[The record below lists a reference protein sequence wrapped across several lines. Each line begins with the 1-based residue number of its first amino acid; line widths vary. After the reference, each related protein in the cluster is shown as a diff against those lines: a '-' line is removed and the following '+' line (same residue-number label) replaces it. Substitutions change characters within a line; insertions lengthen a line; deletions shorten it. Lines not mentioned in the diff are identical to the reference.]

1 MKPRGGGPNIRIGM
15 FDFLTLIW
23 HWSFSLPILL
33 LQPTQNC
40 QQTPQSEIRVICNN
54 NLHPIIHTQSS
65 NGGGSLEADF

>member
-1 MKPRGGGPNIRIGM
+1 MKVGGGPNIRIGM

-23 HWSFSLPILL
+23 HWSFSLPAI
-33 LQPTQNC
+33 QPTQNC

-65 NGGGSLEADF
+65 LEADL